1 MEHSP
6 ALPSTIVLWC
16 VKGFPVML
24 DDQGGK
30 PKSSRAP
37 AYDCCDSRP
46 DPFDRVLPLL
56 SPNCVPENPPPRVR
70 AGVVQPD
77 RQRQP
82 AGILLGAQ
90 GGRGVRRTPGLPQG
104 PHDAQV

>member
-6 ALPSTIVLWC
+6 ALPSTIVLWS
-16 VKGFPVML
+16 VKGSPVML
-24 DDQGGK
+24 DEQGGK

-70 AGVVQPD
+70 AGVLQPD

-82 AGILLGAQ
+82 AEFPSVRKAVEEF
-90 GGRGVRRTPGLPQG
+90 GGPLDYPRV
-104 PHDAQV
+104 